1 MKKKVLWILL
11 SLLLCCAC
19 FAACAANS
27 VPSGEVIQPD
37 EMNGSVRRNVPT
49 VAFPADF
56 EAKRMEASE
65 PTSQAFE
72 AEGRDSVRQ
81 DSGRMIALTYSFQ
94 LESTDYEK
102 DVATLDR
109 LIAENEGYISSS
121 DLSVQPSKEKD
132 LHSAFFQVKIP
143 RDKAEFFRKAV
154 TAEVGTLRSS
164 SSNSQDFTESY
175 SDTALRLV
183 SEKKKLEAFNALYK
197 RAESMEDIMA
207 IQSQIID
214 CQSRIDQMEASQ
226 RVIEGK
232 VNFSD
237 FSISLKEVFLLSPVA
252 SQDPSFSSRLSE
264 AFAASLTGLK
274 SGLEELLL
282 FIVEFWP
289 ILLVLIFIVLLIVGF
304 KRRVA
309 SRRKK
314 KEEKAEARVSAVKSA
329 ETRVTGA
336 KITEARATE
345 AKPVEAKTADNKSS
359 ERSSSGSDS
368 N

>member
-27 VPSGEVIQPD
+27 EPSSGELQPD

-49 VAFPADF
+49 VAFPAEF
-56 EAKRMEASE
+56 EAKRAEAPAPALE
-65 PTSQAFE
+65 AFE
-72 AEGRDSVRQ
+72 AEEKDSVMH

-121 DLSVQPSKEKD
+121 NLSVRPSKEKD
-132 LHSAFFQVKIP
+132 LHSAFFQIKIP

-183 SEKKKLEAFNALYK
+183 SEKKKLDAFNELYK
-197 RAESMEDIMA
+197 KAESMEDIMA

-226 RVIEGK
+226 REIEGR

-237 FSISLKEVFLLSPVA
+237 FSISLEEVFLLSPVA

-274 SGLEELLL
+274 SGLEDLLL

-304 KRRVA
+304 KRRA
-309 SRRKK
+309 DSRRKK
-314 KEEKAEARVSAVKSA
+314 KEEKAGAPVPAVKSA
-329 ETRVTGA
+329 ETKSAEV
-336 KITEARATE
+336 
-345 AKPVEAKTADNKSS
+345 NSS
-359 ERSSSGSDS
+359 ETKGSGTGLK
-368 N
+368 

>member
-11 SLLLCCAC
+11 SFLLCCVC

-27 VPSGEVIQPD
+27 APSGEVIQPD

-109 LIAENEGYISSS
+109 LIAENGGYISSS

-132 LHSAFFQVKIP
+132 IHSAFFQVKIP

-214 CQSRIDQMEASQ
+214 CQSRIDQMESSQ

-289 ILLVLIFIVLLIVGF
+289 ILLVFIFIVLLIVGF

-314 KEEKAEARVSAVKSA
+314 KEEKAEARVSAAKSA
-329 ETRVTGA
+329 KTRVTGA
-336 KITEARATE
+336 KITEARASE
-345 AKPVEAKTADNKSS
+345 AKPVEAKTADKNSS
-359 ERSSSGSDS
+359 ETKASGTGLK
-368 N
+368 

>member
-1 MKKKVLWILL
+1 MRKKVLWILL

-27 VPSGEVIQPD
+27 APSGEVIQPD
-37 EMNGSVRRNVPT
+37 EMNGSVRRSVPAM
-49 VAFPADF
+49 AFPAEF
-56 EAKRMEASE
+56 EAKNEEAPA
-65 PTSQAFE
+65 PTSEAFE
-72 AEGRDSVRQ
+72 AVEKDSVRQ

-94 LESTDYEK
+94 LESTDYDK

-132 LHSAFFQVKIP
+132 IHSAFFQVKIP

-154 TAEVGTLRSS
+154 MAEVGTLRSS

-183 SEKKKLEAFNALYK
+183 SEKKKLDAFNELYK
-197 RAESMEDIMA
+197 KAESMKDIMA

-214 CQSRIDQMEASQ
+214 CQSRIDQMESSQ

-274 SGLEELLL
+274 SGLEDLLL

-314 KEEKAEARVSAVKSA
+314 KEEKAEARVSAVKS
-329 ETRVTGA
+329 V
-336 KITEARATE
+336 EARSTE
-345 AKPVEAKTADNKSS
+345 AKPVEAKTADKNSS
-359 ERSSSGSDS
+359 ETSSSGSDS
-368 N
+368 NGSLRR

>member
-11 SLLLCCAC
+11 SLLFCCAC

-27 VPSGEVIQPD
+27 APSGEVMQPD
-37 EMNGSVRRNVPT
+37 EMNGSVRMNVPT
-49 VAFPADF
+49 RASSTEF
-56 EAKRMEASE
+56 EAKSEEAPVFAPE
-65 PTSQAFE
+65 ELE

-102 DVATLDR
+102 DLATLDR
-109 LIAENEGYISSS
+109 LIAENGGYISSS
-121 DLSVQPSKEKD
+121 NLSVQPSKEKD
-132 LHSAFFQVKIP
+132 IHSAFFQVKIP

-214 CQSRIDQMEASQ
+214 CQSRIDQMESSQ

-289 ILLVLIFIVLLIVGF
+289 ILLVFIFIVLLIVGF

-329 ETRVTGA
+329 E
-336 KITEARATE
+336 ARSTE

-359 ERSSSGSDS
+359 ETSSSGSDS

>member
-1 MKKKVLWILL
+1 MRKKVLWILL

-27 VPSGEVIQPD
+27 APSGEVIQPD
-37 EMNGSVRRNVPT
+37 EMNGSVRRSVPAM
-49 VAFPADF
+49 AFPAEF
-56 EAKRMEASE
+56 EAKNEEAPA
-65 PTSQAFE
+65 PTSEAFE
-72 AEGRDSVRQ
+72 AVEKDSVRQ

-94 LESTDYEK
+94 LESTDYDK

-121 DLSVQPSKEKD
+121 DLSVQ
-132 LHSAFFQVKIP
+132 VKIP
-143 RDKAEFFRKAV
+143 RDKAEFFRMAV
-154 TAEVGTLRSS
+154 MAEVGTLRSS

-183 SEKKKLEAFNALYK
+183 SEKKKLDAFNELYK
-197 RAESMEDIMA
+197 KAESMKDIMA

-214 CQSRIDQMEASQ
+214 CQSRIDQMESSQ

-336 KITEARATE
+336 KITEARASE
-345 AKPVEAKTADNKSS
+345 AKPVEAKTADKNSS
-359 ERSSSGSDS
+359 ETSSFGSDS
-368 N
+368 NGSLR

>member
-1 MKKKVLWILL
+1 MKKKMLWILL
-11 SLLLCCAC
+11 SLLLCCTC
-19 FAACAANS
+19 FAACASNS
-27 VPSGEVIQPD
+27 APSGEVIQPD

-49 VAFPADF
+49 VAFPAEF
-56 EAKRMEASE
+56 EAKHEEA
-65 PTSQAFE
+65 PVPDTDVNPAKLAAQAE
-72 AEGRDSVRQ
+72 DSVRQ
-81 DSGRMIALTYSFQ
+81 APGRMIALTYSFQ

-121 DLSVQPSKEKD
+121 NLSVRPSKEKD
-132 LHSAFFQVKIP
+132 LHSAFFQIKIP

-183 SEKKKLEAFNALYK
+183 SEKKKLDAFNELYK
-197 RAESMEDIMA
+197 KAESMEDIMA

-226 RVIEGK
+226 REIEGR

-237 FSISLKEVFLLSPVA
+237 FSISLEEVFLLSPVA

-274 SGLEELLL
+274 SGLEDLLL
-282 FIVEFWP
+282 FIAEFWP
-289 ILLVLIFIVLLIVGF
+289 ILLVLIFIALLIVVF
-304 KRRVA
+304 KRRAA
-309 SRRKK
+309 SRWKK
-314 KEEKAEARVSAVKSA
+314 KEEKAEAPVPAMKSA
-329 ETRVTGA
+329 ETKSAEV
-336 KITEARATE
+336 
-345 AKPVEAKTADNKSS
+345 NSS
-359 ERSSSGSDS
+359 ETKASGTGLK
-368 N
+368 